1 MSEKLHKVL
10 ADLGIGSR
18 REMERWIT
26 AGRVMVDGKAATLG
40 DRVGQ
45 HEEIRVDGR
54 PVRSRANN
62 HKIQEKRVRTII
74 YNKPEGEICSRNDP
88 EGRHSVFDR
97 LPRLH
102 ADRWISV
109 GRLDYNTSGL
119 LIFTTDGQLA
129 NKLMHPSSN
138 LFREYVCRVLAVDVT
153 DEMMDTLR
161 KGVELDDGFAKFEDI
176 AMMQGEGVN
185 RWFNVSLMEGRNREV
200 RRLWESQGVMVN
212 RLKRVRYGNV
222 TLPSFLDPGQW
233 LEFTPEQQKSLY
245 KLVDLKPKGSFG
257 WLPAEKQRY
266 ERQLARLRRGGK
278 K

>member
-26 AGRVMVDGKAATLG
+26 AGRVMVDGKRATLG
-40 DRVGQ
+40 DRVGM

-54 PVRSRANN
+54 PVRARANN
-62 HKIQEKRVRTII
+62 GKPKQKRVRTII

-88 EGRHSVFDR
+88 EGRASVFDR

-102 ADRWISV
+102 EDRWISV
-109 GRLDYNTSGL
+109 GRLDYNTTGL

-153 DEMMDTLR
+153 EETIETLK

-233 LEFTPEQQKSLY
+233 LELTPEQQKSLY
-245 KLVDLKPKGSFG
+245 KLVDLKPKGTFS
-257 WLPAEKQRY
+257 WLPAEKLRY